1 MDIQFIDK
9 NDENIEKHNC
19 LTDIYKIGKSSLPIY
34 YKLFHLLEFLNDPMY
49 IIYKCVLKNTIIGY
63 VIIEICSN
71 SRIHIMSIAIL
82 NQYRRR
88 GYGSQI
94 LTFLRNK
101 FENYTISLY
110 VQIENKHAVKF
121 YVKNGFEIKKKIE
134 NYYNELEHKD
144 AYYCEQISTIF

>member
-9 NDENIEKHNC
+9 NDGNTDKKS

-34 YKLFHLLEFLNDPMY
+34 YKLFHLLDFLNDPMY
-49 IIYKCVLKNTIIGY
+49 IIYKCVLKNKIIGY
-63 VIIEICSN
+63 VIIEICN
-71 SRIHIMSIAIL
+71 DMRIHIMSIAIL

-110 VQIENKHAVKF
+110 VQIANKQAVKF
-121 YVKNGFEIKKKIE
+121 YIKNGFEIKKKIE
-134 NYYNELEHKD
+134 NYYNELEYKD
-144 AYYCEQISTIF
+144 AYYCEISTIIK